1 MNRKTKYRKVTAVG
15 LGHLQ
20 SWNQGI
26 MEHEK
31 DLIED
36 FGETDVSFLMKAIEL
51 NSQILIDG
59 SLNTHKDRPLTN
71 RYTVREQVVED
82 LISLHKERLKGVPD
96 HFYFWLDRETI
107 SFFEV

>member
-1 MNRKTKYRKVTAVG
+1 MPKYRKVTAVG
-15 LGHLQ
+15 LGYLQ

-26 MEHEK
+26 ME

-36 FGETDVSFLMKAIEL
+36 FDETDTSVLLKAIEL

-59 SLNTHKDRPLTN
+59 SLNTNKDIPLTN
-71 RYTVREQVVED
+71 RYTVREQVVEE
-82 LISLHKERLKGVPD
+82 LIALRKERLEGVPD
-96 HFYFWLDRETI
+96 HFYSWLDRETI